1 MYRLI
6 GFVIALIFAMTV
18 IGCDVKSKVN
28 ESQNEKALHNR
39 VAVANYPLYCM
50 VSTICRDAGG
60 PIEEVIYVGPPHG
73 VDPHSWVPPA
83 DQIRDLQ
90 KVDLIICNGP
100 GAVFATW
107 MDKVTIDESK
117 LCNTT
122 DAVKSTEFVLV
133 KDYQLVHSHGPEGE
147 HSHAWV
153 VPQSWLSPR
162 IARKQAKLCY
172 DRLVAVYGQS
182 PKLDNGFAELQ
193 KKFDSL
199 ESAHEAIKNRSPNLV
214 VASSTPDIQYLT
226 RSLDWEDRYLQWKEH
241 RDDGQAK
248 EELTAMRAR
257 IATESKVA
265 SMEKLFLWSGSPVE
279 SLSGF
284 VDSQWSSTVT
294 IDLINSPN
302 KEGLSPDGYFLRMTK
317 NLKLLGISLE

>member
-199 ESAHEAIKNRSPNLV
+199 ESAHESIKNRSSNLV